1 MLRKIDLREIFF
13 EALKVGADSQ
23 SALGH
28 KAGLNSAQM
37 SNWKNGKRDMTLGN
51 FQKLLSNMDERSWRT
66 FINLLAAK
74 DISEYTEI
82 DCIDQLQIF
91 TERLSVLRKERE
103 KRAQREDNRVKESL
117 V

>member
-1 MLRKIDLREIFF
+1 MLRKIDLREIFL
-13 EALKVGADSQ
+13 EAIKVGADSQ

-37 SNWKNGKRDMTLGN
+37 SNWKTGKRDMTLAN

-66 FINLLAAK
+66 FLNLLAAR
-74 DISEYTEI
+74 DTSEYTEI

-91 TERLSVLRKERE
+91 AERLSVLRKERE
-103 KRAQREDNRVKESL
+103 KREKREDNRLKES
-117 V
+117 VV